1 MVPQHLSPSCARTSN
16 SSVAS
21 RVSYLPDNTNALM
34 SLPMELDEAPKDVNS
49 SFSLG
54 DLPSNQPST
63 SSAAL
68 SSHTLPNDYWGKC
81 LQYGPPF
88 VSSSSKVP
96 SSVSNSPPW
105 EPSAQQLAYQNHRCL
120 PSHPPEGDVPS
131 LCMAQSVAESVLL
144 TPTCNDNDE
153 QSRPPEEF
161 TKLSELTG
169 FASWATQ
176 SLSD

>member
-1 MVPQHLSPSCARTSN
+1 MVPQHLSPSCTRSTN

-21 RVSYLPDNTNALM
+21 RVSYLPDNALM
-34 SLPMELDEAPKDVNS
+34 PLPIELDEAAKDVNS

-68 SSHTLPNDYWGKC
+68 SSHTLPNNYWGKC

-88 VSSSSKVP
+88 ASSSSKV
-96 SSVSNSPPW
+96 SSSDSTSPPW
-105 EPSAQQLAYQNHRCL
+105 EPSAQKLAYQNHGSL
-120 PSHPPEGDVPS
+120 PSYLPEGDMPS
-131 LCMAQSVAESVLL
+131 LCMAQSVAEFALL
-144 TPTCNDNDE
+144 TPNGNDNDE
-153 QSRPPEEF
+153 QFHPPEEF

-169 FASWATQ
+169 DVSWATQ
-176 SLSD
+176 SLSDG